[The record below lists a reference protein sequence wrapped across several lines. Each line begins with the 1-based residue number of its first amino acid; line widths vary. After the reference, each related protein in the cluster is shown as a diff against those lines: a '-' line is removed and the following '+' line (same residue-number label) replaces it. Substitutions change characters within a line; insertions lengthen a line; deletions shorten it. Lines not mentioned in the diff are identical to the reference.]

1 MIIEESTF
9 LTVYIFVV
17 MGIFGAVFGSFI
29 NCMAWRIAHGESVL
43 KGRSHCAVCG
53 HPLGAADLVPVFSF
67 LLQILQ
73 RKDFTS
79 LCGGRTADG
88 GGISSHG
95 MALWFILAD
104 LVDLRP
110 GLYSDDFVTGGP
122 GNLPHSRPFYYCGD
136 RMVLWRSDL
145 R

>member
-67 LLQILQ
+67 L
-73 RKDFTS
+73 F
-79 LCGGRTADG
+79 
-88 GGISSHG
+88 
-95 MALWFILAD
+95 
-104 LVDLRP
+104 LR
-110 GLYSDDFVTGGP
+110 GKC
-122 GNLPHSRPFYYCGD
+122 RYC
-136 RMVLWRSDL
+136 RE
-145 R
+145 